1 MGYASGAS
9 SQWGSMGEHEH
20 AELKM
25 RDHDFYW
32 VDRWWRGAFRSWRA
46 QGAPKIGGVE
56 RAPRVTPTLEPPN
69 GLLCLYFSISVQI
82 SGNQSYRMG
91 HLGMKP
97 NETGSTRQTGSSEK
111 NVDCAWRSRAG
122 LANRPNINSCQAS
135 SLFLINS
142 RSIFLEIPGAFPPS
156 KPGMGSVSPHG
167 PGKVAASQYPG
178 CFTDE
183 EVGHLLGHPSRSD
196 EAVNNDVQDVSHGG
210 PGRTATPENHYLPDC
225 HCSTLHF
232 GCGAGTVHVD
242 AEQHANPLVINMT
255 MEYLRYAAGRGCWF
269 CSVVYGGIVAAPP
282 WDPLRAET
290 VPIHPLFQMPR
301 DRQPSDTFDFAFQP
315 FRDNDRTQEPDL
327 VFYVDKD
334 QGIAHPPPRPSNRKT
349 YPG

>member
-1 MGYASGAS
+1 
-9 SQWGSMGEHEH
+9 MGEHEH
-20 AELKM
+20 AELKV
-25 RDHDFYW
+25 RDDDFYW
-32 VDRWWRGAFRSWRA
+32 VDRRWRGAFRLSRV
-46 QGAPKIGGVE
+46 QGMLKIGGVE
-56 RAPRVTPTLEPPN
+56 RAPRVTPTLEPPD
-69 GLLCLYFSISVQI
+69 GLLCLYFSVSVQI
-82 SGNQSYRMG
+82 REISR
-91 HLGMKP
+91 
-97 NETGSTRQTGSSEK
+97 TRWASRHEAQRDGLHNAKRIVEK
-111 NVDCAWRSRAG
+111 NVDCAWPGRAG
-122 LANRPNINSCQAS
+122 LVNRPNINSCQAS

-183 EVGHLLGHPSRSD
+183 EVRHLLGHPSSRSD

-225 HCSTLHF
+225 HCSTLHS

-242 AEQHANPLVINMT
+242 AEQHANPPVINMT

-290 VPIHPLFQMPR
+290 VPIHPLFQMPG
-301 DRQPSDTFDFAFQP
+301 DRQPSDTLDFAFQP
-315 FRDNDRTQEPDL
+315 FGDNDRTQEPDL

-334 QGIAHPPPRPSNRKT
+334 QGIAHPRPSNRKT